1 MELAFPW
8 PVSDG
13 EWIAWS
19 AAAVTVAIGL
29 MFLFMPGTTFR
40 LLGLSTHERGPH
52 AIGEARSTLAGF
64 PIGLGLSCILLAQPV
79 LYIALTFAWG
89 FTAFGRLI
97 SMMSDKANTAL
108 NWLFLLI
115 AVALACMAGA
125 YSFGFIA

>member
-13 EWIAWS
+13 EWFAWC
-19 AAAVTVAIGL
+19 AAAATVAIGL
-29 MFLFMPGTTFR
+29 LFLFMPGTTFR
-40 LLGLSTHERGPH
+40 LLGLTTHERRPH

-97 SMMSDKANTAL
+97 SMLSDKANTPL

-115 AVALACMAGA
+115 AVTLACMAGA
-125 YSFGFIA
+125 YSFGFIG